1 MPENSKVDVEQIEKL
16 PPLLD
21 TLQRYVE
28 TDCIGYMTNIKAHL
42 DVSGVDMDDVDVEL
56 NAQATPFGGF
66 YSAYGVQSKASS
78 AYKAVNETLHNLAKA
93 IGELIEPTKKI
104 AQNYRTTEEQNQA
117 SMADIKKLL
126 EDGAGTYKVTDQDA
140 VDNTNDPVATAQEPH
155 KKDDDVQ
162 ILAPGPLDGSGSGQP
177 KTTVV

>member
-42 DVSGVDMDDVDVEL
+42 DVSGVDMDDVDVKL

-66 YSAYGVQSKASS
+66 YSAYGVQAKASS
-78 AYKAVNETLHNLAKA
+78 AYKSVNESLHNLAKT

-104 AQNYRTTEEQNQA
+104 AQNYRSTEEQNRA
-117 SMADIKKLL
+117 SMADIKRLL
-126 EDGAGTYKVTDQDA
+126 DEGTGTYKVKDQDA
-140 VDNTNDPVATAQEPH
+140 VDNTNPTSPIAQEPH
-155 KKDDDVQ
+155 EDDDVQ
-162 ILAPGPLDGSGSGQP
+162 ILAPGPLDGSGSGNP
-177 KTTVV
+177 KTTAV